1 MHRFAFPV
9 LALVLVAACSSSS
22 GGGNNATTLCNQN
35 PWQCPAGQT
44 CWPNDQQGDFACLD
58 SGKGQAG
65 AACMD
70 VVGTPACADGLFCA
84 PQTSGSASGICAPY
98 CDETTAGHG
107 CASGEQCEQITVVN
121 TIVHACTSPSSG
133 TDAGTD
139 DAGHADSGGTDAA
152 AGDAAPAGD
161 AAHE

>member
-1 MHRFAFPV
+1 MHRFAFPI

-22 GGGNNATTLCNQN
+22 SGGSNNTTTPCNQN
-35 PWQCPAGQT
+35 PWECPAGQT

-70 VVGTPACADGLFCA
+70 IVGTPDCADGLFCA
-84 PQTSGSASGICAPY
+84 PQISGSASGICSPY
-98 CDETTAGHG
+98 CDETSAGHG
-107 CASGEQCEQITVVN
+107 CASGEQCEVITVVA
-121 TIVHACTSPSSG
+121 TPVHACTSPSSG
-133 TDAGTD
+133 NDAGPVEAGE
-139 DAGHADSGGTDAA
+139 AGHADSGGSDAA
-152 AGDAAPAGD
+152 SGD